1 MLHKQLICSYNWI
14 MLQTGINWLLSGL
27 VVLSASYL
35 LPGVHVESFLTA
47 LVVALVLGV
56 VNILVKPLVFVLT
69 LPLTLLTLGL
79 FSFVIN
85 ALMVVITEWLVPGFQ
100 VDGFLWAMLFSLTVS
115 VLSTL
120 VHTLFSNKE
129 K

>member
-1 MLHKQLICSYNWI
+1 M
-14 MLQTGINWLLSGL
+14 
-27 VVLSASYL
+27 VLSASYL

>member
-100 VDGFLWAMLFSLTVS
+100 VDGFFWAMLFSLTVS

>member
-1 MLHKQLICSYNWI
+1 

-35 LPGVHVESFLTA
+35 LPGVHVGSFLTA

-69 LPLTLLTLGL
+69 LPITLLTLGL

-120 VHTLFSNKE
+120 VHTLFSK
-129 K
+129 KLG

>member
-1 MLHKQLICSYNWI
+1 MLHKLLICSYNWS
-14 MLQTGINWLLSGL
+14 MLQTGINWVLSGL
-27 VVLSASYL
+27 VVLSTSYL
-35 LPGVHVESFLTA
+35 LPGIHVESFLTA

-69 LPLTLLTLGL
+69 LPLTLLSLGL

-120 VHTLFSNKE
+120 VHTLFSK
-129 K
+129 KLG